1 MSLADFLEYISDFLI
16 PILIIL
22 ALFLLFRWINLWYWK
37 IDKIVSLLE
46 EIRDNF
52 VIIQKKIQ
60 KIQKKEED

>member
-37 IDKIVSLLE
+37 IDKIISLLE
-46 EIRDNF
+46 EIRNNF

>member
-22 ALFLLFRWINLWYWK
+22 ALFLFFRWINLWYWK